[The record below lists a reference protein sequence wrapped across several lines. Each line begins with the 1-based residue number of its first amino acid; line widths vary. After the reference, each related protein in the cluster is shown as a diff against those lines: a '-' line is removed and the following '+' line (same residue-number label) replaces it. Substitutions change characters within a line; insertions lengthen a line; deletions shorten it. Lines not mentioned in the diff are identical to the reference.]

1 MNAAASCLQL
11 HSLCFKNYHKNMK
24 RNSILYSTIVLL
36 ATTASTAA
44 MAQTTGEGK
53 KSFSPKMLV
62 YENLQNE
69 NVLRH
74 FNERFNQLDTLL
86 SNPKKVSIPVID
98 LTYNDQETKT
108 LKNTDSLYLAKTV
121 HEQLALKRHHG
132 LEVTGQVYVRPSVN
146 LNFDSEED
154 DAQAVSRY
162 KAKVQA
168 EIGWNIINSKFY
180 QGKAK
185 KKKIALANE
194 LDRLQERKRQTT
206 DVYEKAADELT
217 EQYNY
222 YIGATIAHRL
232 ANLDI
237 MNEAYQ
243 FMLEKDRIS
252 NDKML
257 KVMNDK
263 LEAEY
268 DLSVICASKDIQGK
282 PIYKMTPT
290 RIDIDTTALWSYLND
305 ESIEAQILQVKEQI
319 ADNQS
324 KLTNYLATTRLTPF
338 ARWSSYLT
346 SSNSISNNADLGVR
360 FTIPLWNESPR
371 QRKALE
377 TEKEI
382 LRNSRGTEVKTIRQ
396 ACDILIKKIENLN
409 QAIATEAFH
418 ISQTGKYVAMRRNAY
433 INQEKGYNYLM
444 RMEEYTGLLQSMER
458 MYRLMLNR
466 GLAIIQIEKATG
478 IKDGKSVFKEK
489 AL

>member
-1 MNAAASCLQL
+1 
-11 HSLCFKNYHKNMK
+11 MK
-24 RNSILYSTIVLL
+24 RMNPLYPSLL
-36 ATTASTAA
+36 LVATLANTAA
-44 MAQTTGEGK
+44 MAQTQK
-53 KSFSPKMLV
+53 DNKSFSPKMLV

-74 FNERFNQLDTLL
+74 FNERFDQLDTLL
-86 SNPKKVSIPVID
+86 SNPKKVSTPVID
-98 LTYNDQETKT
+98 LTTTDQQSQY
-108 LKNTDSLYLAKTV
+108 LKNTDSLYWAKTA

-132 LEVTGQVYVRPSVN
+132 LEVTGQVYGRPNVN
-146 LNFDSEED
+146 LNFDTEED
-154 DAQAVSRY
+154 DAKAVSRY

-180 QGKAK
+180 QGKEK
-185 KKKIALANE
+185 KQKIALANE
-194 LDRLQERKRQTT
+194 LDRLQDRKKQTT

-243 FMLEKDRIS
+243 YMLEKDRIS

-290 RIDIDTTALWSYLND
+290 RIDIDTTALWNYVSD
-305 ESIEAQILQVKEQI
+305 ESIEAQILQVREQI
-319 ADNQS
+319 ADNES
-324 KLTNYLATTRLTPF
+324 KLTNYLSTTRLTPF

-346 SSNSISNNADLGVR
+346 SSNRISNNADFGVR

-396 ACDILIKKIENLN
+396 TCDILIKKIENLN

-418 ISQTGKYVAMRRNAY
+418 IAQTGKYVAMRRNAY

-458 MYRLMLNR
+458 MYKLMLNR

-478 IKDGKSVFKEK
+478 IKDGKLIFKETN
-489 AL
+489 L